1 MFVTHKRVLPSWVMY
16 NVRVCFRRQNWKRVM
31 TMVMV
36 INRTTPGWPG
46 GAVLSLQM
54 TSSSSFPHRY
64 DHSPTSSPQGRR
76 KWGKAPVVEVVHSPK
91 KRLLPQTPLGYFFTV
106 LPRRFFLFV
115 LEFLRFVINHFK
127 PEPTMIN
134 LIVVIWTRKPY
145 MNTIVTGDF
154 EFLLTL
160 PNIISNV
167 DYHYSPLSFT
177 LFYSFRGTVSI
188 TLQCIQ

>member
-1 MFVTHKRVLPSWVMY
+1 MTSVTIVCLKKLSANLHLPLNRSFFLRKTRKHKCYEKITTKHASNRPVMFVTHKRVLPSWVIY

-106 LPRRFFLFV
+106 LPRRFFFIRV
-115 LEFLRFVINHFK
+115 GV
-127 PEPTMIN
+127 
-134 LIVVIWTRKPY
+134 
-145 MNTIVTGDF
+145 
-154 EFLLTL
+154 
-160 PNIISNV
+160 
-167 DYHYSPLSFT
+167 FT
-177 LFYSFRGTVSI
+177 LCNQSF
-188 TLQCIQ
+188 